1 MAGKLISDLN
11 SGILSLADAM
21 EIDKDVSGT
30 RTSYK
35 TTVKDIVDF
44 ANHNV
49 AEEYDSTSS
58 YAVGDYCIY
67 ESVLYKCTAS
77 TTGTFDSTKW
87 TSVVVTDEMGSGGG
101 GGSWTDVTGTLTA
114 GNTSITLSNQ
124 AITTSSTLDYY
135 TSVFGVNPLSV
146 SVSTGSVTL
155 TFEAQSLDIDVK
167 VRIS

>member
-11 SGILSLADAM
+11 SGTLSIDDVM

-49 AEEYDSTSS
+49 AEEYDSTST
-58 YAVGDYCIY
+58 YAVDDYCIY
-67 ESVLYKCTAS
+67 ESVLYKCIGT

-87 TSVVVTDEMGSGGG
+87 TAVVVTNEMGSGG

-114 GNTSITLSNQ
+114 GSTSITLSNQ

-135 TSVFGVNPLSV
+135 TSIFGVNPLSV

-155 TFEAQSLDIDVK
+155 TFEAQSTNVDVK